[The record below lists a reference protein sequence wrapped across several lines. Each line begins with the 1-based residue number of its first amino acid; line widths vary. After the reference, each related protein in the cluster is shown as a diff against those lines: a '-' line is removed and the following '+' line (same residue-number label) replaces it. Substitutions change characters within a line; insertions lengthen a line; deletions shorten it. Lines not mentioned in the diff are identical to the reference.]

1 MTESEKLWFVRNK
14 QRKRYLSIREKSKQK
29 TRIKP
34 KKLVMLEKS
43 DLTLKAKNIKL
54 PVTM

>member
-14 QRKRYLSIREKSKQK
+14 QKTRYLSIREKSKQK

>member
-1 MTESEKLWFVRNK
+1 MTECEKLWYVRNK
-14 QRKRYLSIREKSKQK
+14 QRKRYLSIREKSNQK
-29 TRIKP
+29 NRIKP
-34 KKLVMLEKS
+34 KKLVTLEKS